1 MRRLIPA
8 LLTPVLGAALALYGT
23 GLASASTPAG
33 TSTGLA
39 SAPPAGVA
47 GFTPADTPQL
57 NATGSIEQI
66 RQLVQCGG
74 TMYAVGTFTS
84 VKKGT
89 TVYAVNNAFSFSATA
104 PYAVTSW
111 APDIVGSSTSSS
123 GVVNS
128 IAFNG
133 TNCAD
138 AYIGGDFTSVNGTK
152 VTDIA
157 EVSTSTGDVVSAF
170 GHTASASVQTL
181 LGVDGHILAGGYY
194 KTINGSSADP
204 YMTSLNPTTGKDDGF
219 INLGISGNYQF
230 TCQAGSPGCPSN
242 GEVSSN
248 ATRVYNQSL
257 SHGGTL
263 DLVMGDFTSV
273 GGQPRQQIFM
283 LNLATSPATV
293 TAWTSPQWD
302 GSQGEQMQGGTT
314 GYPYQCA
321 GVEPFY
327 IQAAA
332 WSPDDSTIYI
342 GTTGYHPNGW
352 PIGETQRTGLC
363 DAAAAFPATQETV
376 YSLWINYIGCDS
388 LYSAAADANAAYFG
402 GHERFSMNPNDC
414 DALGPDVGTDEG
426 AYNAPGME
434 ALNPAASSAGGGL
447 YVNSADTAGYYSRGR
462 GLGADDM
469 LITSKGLWIASDNQA
484 GAADCDGFSAHAGIC
499 FLPYS

>member
-1 MRRLIPA
+1 MKQSWGDIKMQFRRVIVPVIVSGA
-8 LLTPVLGAALALYGT
+8 LVLFGSGFAF
-23 GLASASTPAG
+23 ASGPFE
-33 TSTGLA
+33 STGLA
-39 SAPPAGVA
+39 SPPPAGVV
-47 GFTPADTPQL
+47 GYTPADTPQL
-57 NATGSIEQI
+57 STTGSVEQI

-84 VKKGT
+84 IKKGT

-133 TNCAD
+133 DNCAD

-157 EVSTSTGDVVSAF
+157 EISTSTGDVVSAF
-170 GHTASASVQTL
+170 GHSASASVQTL

-204 YMTSLNPTTGKDDGF
+204 YMTSLNPVTGKDDGF
-219 INLGISGNYQF
+219 VQLNISGNYQF

-242 GEVSSN
+242 GEVASN

-273 GGQPRQQIFM
+273 GGVPRQQIFM

-293 TAWTSPQWD
+293 TAWSRSTFRPRPGHRMTQRSTSGPLVITRTAGRSARRRAPGCVMPPPHSRQLRKRSTVYGSITSAVIRCIQQRLMPTRPISAAMS
-302 GSQGEQMQGGTT
+302 GSQ
-314 GYPYQCA
+314 
-321 GVEPFY
+321 
-327 IQAAA
+327 
-332 WSPDDSTIYI
+332 
-342 GTTGYHPNGW
+342 
-352 PIGETQRTGLC
+352 
-363 DAAAAFPATQETV
+363 
-376 YSLWINYIGCDS
+376 
-388 LYSAAADANAAYFG
+388 
-402 GHERFSMNPNDC
+402 
-414 DALGPDVGTDEG
+414 
-426 AYNAPGME
+426 
-434 ALNPAASSAGGGL
+434 
-447 YVNSADTAGYYSRGR
+447 
-462 GLGADDM
+462 
-469 LITSKGLWIASDNQA
+469 
-484 GAADCDGFSAHAGIC
+484 
-499 FLPYS
+499 